1 MRTLQQLFN
10 LAIERGEYR
19 SGGFM
24 CNSMKQLYREGK
36 ITIKEREKA
45 INSLEAFVAPHGT
58 LANRVS
64 DFDCRGLCSTQVND
78 EYNKVLMRIY
88 QNWSAR
94 HQILKAQQ
102 KAWAKAYVK

>member
-10 LAIERGEYR
+10 FAIEQGEYR
-19 SGGFM
+19 EGDFM
-24 CNSMKQLYREGK
+24 CNSMKNLYRRGK

-64 DFDCRGLCSTQVND
+64 DFDCRGLFSMQGSG
-78 EYNKVLMRIY
+78 EYNKVQMRIY
-88 QNWSAR
+88 RNWSAR
-94 HQILKAQQ
+94 RQILKAQQ
-102 KAWAKAYVK
+102 KAWAKEAAV

>member
-10 LAIERGEYR
+10 LAIEQVEYR
-19 SGGFM
+19 YGGFM
-24 CNSMKQLYREGK
+24 CNSMKNLYREGK

-45 INSLEAFVAPHGT
+45 INSLEAFVAPYVT

-64 DFDCRGLCSTQVND
+64 DFDCRSLFSVQGSN
-78 EYNKVLMRIY
+78 EYNELQMRIY

-94 HQILKAQQ
+94 RQILKAQQ
-102 KAWAKAYVK
+102 KAWAKEAAV

>member
-10 LAIERGEYR
+10 LAIEQGEYHE
-19 SGGFM
+19 GGFM

-45 INSLEAFVAPHGT
+45 INSLEAFVAPYGT
-58 LANRVS
+58 LANRVG
-64 DFDCRGLCSTQVND
+64 DFDCRGLFSMQGSD
-78 EYNKVLMRIY
+78 EYNKVQMRIY

-94 HQILKAQQ
+94 RQILKAQQ
-102 KAWAKAYVK
+102 KAWAKESKL

>member
-10 LAIERGEYR
+10 LAIEQGAYR

-24 CNSMKQLYREGK
+24 CNSMEQLYRGGK

-45 INSLEAFVAPHGT
+45 INSLEAFVAPYGT

-64 DFDCRGLCSTQVND
+64 DFDCRGLYMQGSG
-78 EYNKVLMRIY
+78 EYNKVQMRIY

-94 HQILKAQQ
+94 RQILKAQQ
-102 KAWAKAYVK
+102 KAWAKESKL

>member
-10 LAIERGEYR
+10 LAIEQGVYR
-19 SGGFM
+19 EGGFM

-45 INSLEAFVAPHGT
+45 INSLEAFVTPCST
-58 LANRVS
+58 LANRVG
-64 DFDCRGLCSTQVND
+64 DFDCRGLFSMQGSG
-78 EYNKVLMRIY
+78 EYNKVQMRIY

-94 HQILKAQQ
+94 RQILKAQQ
-102 KAWAKAYVK
+102 KAWAKEYAK

>member
-10 LAIERGEYR
+10 LAIEQGEYR
-19 SGGFM
+19 EGGFM
-24 CNSMKQLYREGK
+24 CNSMWQLYREGK
-36 ITIKEREKA
+36 ITIKERKKA

-64 DFDCRGLCSTQVND
+64 DFDCRDLYSMQGSD
-78 EYNKVLMRIY
+78 EYNKVQMSIY

-94 HQILKAQQ
+94 RQILKAQQ
-102 KAWAKAYVK
+102 KAWAKEYVK